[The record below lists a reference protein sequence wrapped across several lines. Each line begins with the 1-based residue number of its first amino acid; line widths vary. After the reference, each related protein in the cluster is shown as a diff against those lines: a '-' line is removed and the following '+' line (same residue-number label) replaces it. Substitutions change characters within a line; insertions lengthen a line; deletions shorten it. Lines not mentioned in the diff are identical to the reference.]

1 MEELLEITVLTAL
14 MAAFAILLMK
24 KWGIT
29 EWVQVHGDAVMSRL
43 FACDLCLS
51 FWVSVIITVIAL
63 CFVDDARVM
72 MVPVLSTPVTRM
84 LV

>member
-1 MEELLEITVLTAL
+1 MEEVLIIAVATAL

-29 EWVQVHGDAVMSRL
+29 EWVQVHGGAVMSRL
-43 FACDLCLS
+43 FSCDLCLS
-51 FWVSVIITVIAL
+51 FWVSVIITIIAL